1 MFRINIIRV
10 ILLLAAASLLAGCA
24 SQQPLFKANRIEER
38 GEDIPEETI
47 NCVNTYA
54 EFIRQEGDLF
64 LFYVEIESNSKGILE
79 IYPTDIHM
87 EIVEDIEDPEMKY
100 IERHYALDPVAE
112 VMAIDQMMHEEEK
125 RHEGATTEN
134 VVFGVM
140 NVFVDLAS
148 EREDKGAAVIGDIF
162 ETGINQAN
170 EESYHND
177 VKEDMKAS
185 KEFWKN
191 DVLNETDLY
200 PDEII
205 GGLVYIPFSR
215 TARLF
220 KVVIPVCESPESHL
234 FKQVKI
240 TEE

>member
-1 MFRINIIRV
+1 MFKVRIEQIILFFAAA
-10 ILLLAAASLLAGCA
+10 ILLVGCGSA
-24 SQQPLFKANRIEER
+24 PPIFKANKLEEIQT
-38 GEDIPEETI
+38 ENNEIDTMQ
-47 NCVNTYA
+47 CVSTYI
-54 EFIRQEGDLF
+54 EFIQQEGDLF
-64 LFYVEIESNSKGILE
+64 LFYVEIESNSEEILE

-87 EIVEDIEDPEMKY
+87 EIVKDLEDPEMKY
-100 IERHYALDPVAE
+100 IERHYAMDPVAQ
-112 VMAIDQMMHEEEK
+112 VMEIDRMMHEEEK

-148 EREDKGAAVIGDIF
+148 EREDKGPAVIGDIF

-170 EESYHND
+170 EETYHSD
-177 VKEDMKAS
+177 VKEDLKAS

-191 DVLNETDLY
+191 EVLNETDLY
-200 PDEII
+200 PDEVI
-205 GGLVYIPFSR
+205 GGLVYLPFSK

-234 FKQVKI
+234 FKQVQI
-240 TEE
+240 ND